1 MTSDKPA
8 EERVKA
14 AVARVFHKEITELS
28 RDIRF
33 REDLLAKSVNVVELT
48 AILEYEFNIEIPRKR
63 ARLAAT
69 IGDVIDLIEDL
80 LTK

>member
-1 MTSDKPA
+1 MTLDESVG
-8 EERVKA
+8 ERVEA

-33 REDLLAKSVNVVELT
+33 REDLLAKSVNIVELT

-69 IGDVIDLIEDL
+69 IGDVVDLIKDL
-80 LTK
+80 VAK